1 MPRIV
6 FTRELGFLQEEILAL
21 GSMVSQALRES
32 VIALGERDAVKA
44 QELIDGDAA
53 INRKRFEIEEQCLR
67 VMATQQPMARDLRLL
82 AAILEIT
89 TELER
94 MGDYAKGIGKIILLL
109 GPEPLMKPLVDIPLM
124 CERVLD
130 MLTRALDAFIRQ
142 DADAARAIATE
153 DDQVDDL
160 YNKVYREIIGFL
172 MDKPQLFDRANYL
185 LWAAHNLER
194 AGDRTVN
201 ICERVL
207 FNVTGQM
214 TELDMT

>member
-6 FTRELGFLQEEILAL
+6 FSRELGLIQDEILAL
-21 GSMVSQALRES
+21 GSMVTHALRAS
-32 VIALGERDAVKA
+32 VIALGDRDAVAA
-44 QELIDGDAA
+44 QALIHGDVE
-53 INRKRFEIEEQCLR
+53 INRKRFEIEGDCLR
-67 VMATQQPMARDLRLL
+67 LMATQQPMAGDLRLL
-82 AAILEIT
+82 ASVLEIT

-94 MGDYAKGIGKIILLL
+94 MGDYAKGIGKIILLI

-124 CERVLD
+124 CEQVLG
-130 MLTRALDAFIRQ
+130 MLERALDAFIRQ
-142 DADAARAIATE
+142 DAEAARSIAAE
-153 DDQVDDL
+153 DDRVDDL
-160 YNKVYREIIGFL
+160 YNKIYRDIIGFL
-172 MDKPQLFDRANYL
+172 VEKPQLFDRANYL

-214 TELDMT
+214 AELDAT

>member
-1 MPRIV
+1 MPRVV
-6 FTRELGFLQEEILAL
+6 FTRELGFLQDEILAL

-44 QELIDGDAA
+44 QELIRGDEEV
-53 INRKRFEIEEQCLR
+53 NRKRYAIEGDCLR
-67 VMATQQPMARDLRLL
+67 LMATQQPMARDLRLL
-82 AAILEIT
+82 ASVLEIT

-94 MGDYAKGIGKIILLL
+94 IGDYAKGIGKIILLL
-109 GPEPLMKPLVDIPLM
+109 GPEPLMKPLVDMPLM
-124 CERVLD
+124 CEQVLG
-130 MLTRALDAFIRQ
+130 MLDRALDAFIRQ
-142 DADAARAIATE
+142 DADAARSIATE
-153 DDQVDDL
+153 DDKVDDL

-207 FNVTGQM
+207 FNVTGEL

>member
-1 MPRIV
+1 MPRV
-6 FTRELGFLQEEILAL
+6 LFTRELELLQDQILAL

-32 VIALGERDAVKA
+32 VIALRDRDAVAA
-44 QELIDGDAA
+44 QALIHGDTE
-53 INRKRFEIEEQCLR
+53 INRKRYAIEGDCLR

-82 AAILEIT
+82 ASILEIT

-124 CERVLD
+124 CEQVLG
-130 MLTRALDAFIRQ
+130 MLERALDAFIRQ
-142 DADAARAIATE
+142 DADAARAIAAE
-153 DDQVDDL
+153 DDKVDDL

-172 MDKPQLFDRANYL
+172 MEKPLLFDRANYL

-207 FNVTGQM
+207 FNVTGELI
-214 TELDMT
+214 ELDMT

>member
-1 MPRIV
+1 MSRTL
-6 FTRELGFLQEEILAL
+6 FSRELEFLQGQILAL
-21 GSMVSQALRES
+21 GSMVSHALRMS
-32 VIALGERDAVKA
+32 VIALRDRDAVAA
-44 QELIDGDAA
+44 QALIEGDVE
-53 INRKRFEIEEQCLR
+53 INRKRYEIEGDCLR
-67 VMATQQPMARDLRLL
+67 VMATQQPMAKDLRLL
-82 AAILEIT
+82 ASILEIT

-94 MGDYAKGIGKIILLL
+94 IGDYAKGIGKIILLL

-124 CERVLD
+124 CEKVLT
-130 MLTRALDAFIRQ
+130 MLGRALDAFINQ
-142 DADAARAIATE
+142 DAEAARAIAAE
-153 DDQVDDL
+153 DDAIDEL

-194 AGDRTVN
+194 AGDRAVN

-207 FNVTGQM
+207 FHVTGQL

>member
-1 MPRIV
+1 MLRAV
-6 FTRELGFLQEEILAL
+6 FVRELVSLQEEILTL

-32 VIALGERDAVKA
+32 VLALRDRDAVKA
-44 QELIDGDAA
+44 QALIRGDAE
-53 INRKRFEIEEQCLR
+53 INRKRFDIEEKCLR
-67 VMATQQPMARDLRLL
+67 VMATQQPMAGDLRLL
-82 AAILEIT
+82 ASVLEIT

-94 MGDYAKGIGKIILLL
+94 IGDYAKGIGKIILLL

-124 CERVLD
+124 CEQVVGMLD
-130 MLTRALDAFIRQ
+130 RALDAFIRQ
-142 DADAARAIATE
+142 DADAARAIAAE
-153 DDQVDDL
+153 DDLVDDL

-172 MDKPQLFDRANYL
+172 MEKPLLFDRANYL

-207 FNVTGQM
+207 FNVTGQLI
-214 TELDMT
+214 ELDMT

>member
-6 FTRELGFLQEEILAL
+6 FSRELSLIQDEILAL
-21 GSMVSQALRES
+21 GSMVNHALRAS
-32 VIALGERDAVKA
+32 VIALRDRDAVAA
-44 QELIDGDAA
+44 QSLIQGDVE
-53 INRKRFEIEEQCLR
+53 INHKRFEIEGDCLR
-67 VMATQQPMARDLRLL
+67 LMATQQPMAGDLRLL
-82 AAILEIT
+82 ASVLEIT

-94 MGDYAKGIGKIILLL
+94 IGDYAKGIGKIILLI

-124 CERVLD
+124 CEQVLK
-130 MLTRALDAFIRQ
+130 MLDRALDAFIHQ
-142 DADAARAIATE
+142 DADAARAIAAE
-153 DDQVDDL
+153 DDLVDDL
-160 YNKVYREIIGFL
+160 YNKIYREIIGFL
-172 MDKPQLFDRANYL
+172 VEKPQLFDRANYL

-214 TELDMT
+214 AELDAT

>member
-1 MPRIV
+1 MPRVV
-6 FTRELGFLQEEILAL
+6 FTRELGFLQDEILAL

-44 QELIDGDAA
+44 QELIRGDEEV
-53 INRKRFEIEEQCLR
+53 NRKRYAIEGDCLR
-67 VMATQQPMARDLRLL
+67 LMATQQPMARDFRLL
-82 AAILEIT
+82 ASVLEIT

-94 MGDYAKGIGKIILLL
+94 IGDYAKGIGKIILLL
-109 GPEPLMKPLVDIPLM
+109 GPEPLMKPLVDMPLM
-124 CERVLD
+124 CEQVLG
-130 MLTRALDAFIRQ
+130 MLDRALDAFIRQ
-142 DADAARAIATE
+142 DADAARSIATE
-153 DDQVDDL
+153 DDKVDDL

-207 FNVTGQM
+207 FNVTGEL

>member
-1 MPRIV
+1 MPRIL
-6 FTRELGFLQEEILAL
+6 FSRELESLQGQILAL

-32 VIALGERDAVKA
+32 VIALRDRDAVAA
-44 QELIDGDAA
+44 QALIQGDTE
-53 INRKRFEIEEQCLR
+53 INRKRYEIEGDCLR

-82 AAILEIT
+82 ASILEIT

-94 MGDYAKGIGKIILLL
+94 IGDYAKGIGKIILLL

-124 CERVLD
+124 CEQVLG
-130 MLTRALDAFIRQ
+130 MLDRALDAFIRQ
-142 DADAARAIATE
+142 DADAARSIAAE
-153 DDQVDDL
+153 DDKVDDL
-160 YNKVYREIIGFL
+160 YNKVYRDIIGFL

-207 FNVTGQM
+207 FNVTGQL
-214 TELDMT
+214 TELDAT